1 MKAHEHASLCSNGF
15 GIRTLFRELCDGQR
29 PTAIGEA
36 RLQGFNGKTL
46 LYQLLK
52 PEKVDASKKYP
63 LVVFL
68 HGAGER
74 GNDNEAQLVHG
85 VPQFA
90 SKENRE
96 KYPCFLI
103 APQCPISAEMG
114 GGQLERRIRTRFP
127 KTYRS
132 RDA

>member
-1 MKAHEHASLCSNGF
+1 MKSILVATAVAVSLTVMVSSAW
-15 GIRTLFRELCDGQR
+15 TKDALPL
-29 PTAIGEA
+29 EA
-36 RLQGFNGKTL
+36 VVYKDKDGKTIPYRL
-46 LYQLLK
+46 MK
-52 PEKVDASKKYP
+52 PEGYDPSKKSP

-74 GNDNEAQLVHG
+74 GTDNEKQMIHG

-103 APQCPISAEMG
+103 APQCPANVKWVDVDWS
-114 GGQLERRIRTRFP
+114 
-127 KTYRS
+127 
-132 RDA
+132 